1 MTNEAPPPDE
11 VEKAVTAFNFCIS
24 CIKDGCLWSTGSLD
38 KPHITTKNLKD
49 VMARIAALEA
59 ENKRLIESIVRSRR
73 FIQGGLIVDTA
84 FAKHIQLEDAAEI
97 LDSALA
103 QTGEK

>member
-1 MTNEAPPPDE
+1 MKNESAIAYKSGRCDAE
-11 VEKAVTAFNFCIS
+11 AEM
-24 CIKDGCLWSTGSLD
+24 G
-38 KPHITTKNLKD
+38 HI
-49 VMARIAALEA
+49 VQRLEA

-97 LDSALA
+97 LDSAIA
-103 QTGEK
+103 QTGEKP